1 MSKPTLLLIA
11 GMPLD
16 VALWAHQTAYLSQIA
31 DIAHADNR
39 GADSIAELARRAL
52 AGAPDRFALAGLSM
66 GGYIAME
73 IMRQAPERVAKLALL
88 NTNARSDT
96 PEQTAN
102 RRQAIDLAR
111 QGKMKAVVAAS
122 INRLIHPD
130 RLNDRDV
137 VDSVYAQAEAVGVE
151 GYVNQQNA
159 IIGRIDSRESLKA
172 VRCPTLVI
180 CGRQDA
186 LSPPD
191 IHAEMSDAVPGGRLA
206 IIEECGHLAPMERPH
221 AVTAL
226 LRDWLLYDR

>member
-1 MSKPTLLLIA
+1 MKKVTLILIP

-16 VALWAHQTAYLSQIA
+16 GALWAHQTQYL
-31 DIAHADNR
+31 
-39 GADSIAELARRAL
+39 AELAEFVIPDHAAADNISDIARGVL
-52 AGAPDRFALAGLSM
+52 ANAPGRFALAGLSM

-88 NTNARSDT
+88 NTNARADT

-102 RRQAIDLAR
+102 RQQAIGLAK

-122 INRLIHPD
+122 IARLIHPD
-130 RLNDRDV
+130 RLDDRALV
-137 VDSVYAQAEAVGVE
+137 ESVYAQAERIGVS
-151 GYVNQQNA
+151 GYIRQQTA
-159 IIGRIDSRESLKA
+159 IMNRIDSRASLKA
-172 VRCPTLVI
+172 ARCPALVI

-186 LSPPD
+186 LSPPE
-191 IHAEMSDAVPGGRLA
+191 IHAEMADAIPGARLA
-206 IIEECGHLAPMERPH
+206 IIEECGHLSAMERPH

>member
-1 MSKPTLLLIA
+1 MTKPTLLLVA

-16 VALWAHQTAYLSQIA
+16 VELWAHQATYLAEIA
-31 DIAHADNR
+31 DIAYADNK

-52 AGAPDRFALAGLSM
+52 AAAPGRFALAGLSM

-88 NTNARSDT
+88 NTNARADT
-96 PEQTAN
+96 AEQTAN

-137 VDSVYAQAEAVGVE
+137 VDSVYAQADRVGVD

-159 IIGRIDSRESLKA
+159 IIGRIDSRDSLKA

-206 IIEECGHLAPMERPH
+206 IIEECGHLAPMERPQ